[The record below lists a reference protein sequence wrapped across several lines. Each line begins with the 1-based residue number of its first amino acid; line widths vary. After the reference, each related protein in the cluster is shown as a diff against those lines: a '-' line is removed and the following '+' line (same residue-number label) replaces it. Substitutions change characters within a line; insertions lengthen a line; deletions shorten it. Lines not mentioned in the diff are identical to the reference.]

1 MHLQELPQYVAID
14 IQEAL
19 EERFMESEAMY
30 VRFLRKLL
38 TTDDYR
44 LMEEAAAAENWQ
56 EVLRYAHNLKGVCAT
71 LGLTG
76 LQAQFADIVSLLRS
90 EKYIVAQL
98 QAKLAAVKHDWQRTL
113 QYIECMMEI
122 LSVAV
127 GGALGAV
134 CRYLL
139 GNFISR
145 MSGSAL
151 PWGTFA
157 INIIGCFCMG
167 LLMTLIVE
175 RGLLPAAW
183 RLFLCV
189 GLLGGFTT
197 FSTFGYES
205 LMLLTEGNIAA
216 AAAYSGGSLLLGL
229 LAAGAGVLAGK
240 GI

>member
-1 MHLQELPQYVAID
+1 
-14 IQEAL
+14 
-19 EERFMESEAMY
+19 
-30 VRFLRKLL
+30 
-38 TTDDYR
+38 
-44 LMEEAAAAENWQ
+44 
-56 EVLRYAHNLKGVCAT
+56 
-71 LGLTG
+71 
-76 LQAQFADIVSLLRS
+76 
-90 EKYIVAQL
+90 
-98 QAKLAAVKHDWQRTL
+98 
-113 QYIECMMEI
+113 MMEI

-183 RLFLCV
+183 RL
-189 GLLGGFTT
+189 
-197 FSTFGYES
+197 SSFGYES

-229 LAAGAGVLAGK
+229 VAAGAGVLAGK
-240 GI
+240 GV

>member
-1 MHLQELPQYVAID
+1 
-14 IQEAL
+14 
-19 EERFMESEAMY
+19 
-30 VRFLRKLL
+30 
-38 TTDDYR
+38 
-44 LMEEAAAAENWQ
+44 
-56 EVLRYAHNLKGVCAT
+56 
-71 LGLTG
+71 
-76 LQAQFADIVSLLRS
+76 
-90 EKYIVAQL
+90 
-98 QAKLAAVKHDWQRTL
+98 
-113 QYIECMMEI
+113 MMEI

-183 RLFLCV
+183 RLFPQPA
-189 GLLGGFTT
+189 
-197 FSTFGYES
+197 FGTCGCGNRRAGRK
-205 LMLLTEGNIAA
+205 MDMRLT
-216 AAAYSGGSLLLGL
+216 L
-229 LAAGAGVLAGK
+229 
-240 GI
+240 

>member
-56 EVLRYAHNLKGVCAT
+56 EVLRYAHNLKGV
-71 LGLTG
+71 GLTG

-113 QYIECMMEI
+113 QYIEQLE
-122 LSVAV
+122 
-127 GGALGAV
+127 
-134 CRYLL
+134 
-139 GNFISR
+139 
-145 MSGSAL
+145 SA
-151 PWGTFA
+151 
-157 INIIGCFCMG
+157 
-167 LLMTLIVE
+167 
-175 RGLLPAAW
+175 
-183 RLFLCV
+183 
-189 GLLGGFTT
+189 
-197 FSTFGYES
+197 
-205 LMLLTEGNIAA
+205 
-216 AAAYSGGSLLLGL
+216 
-229 LAAGAGVLAGK
+229 
-240 GI
+240 